1 MLVLFSRLLG
11 TATVPLKDLVKDS
24 SHTMQADVNLL
35 DANNRMTEVSE
46 SVDMSTDISVE
57 HWSMCRLTGD
67 QSVGRDVDRHIGR
80 GVCKLHMIRDGCP
93 CREGH
98 SNIQEGKASQTIP
111 QV

>member
-46 SVDMSTDISVE
+46 SVDMSTDSQPMSTDISVE
-57 HWSMCRLTGD
+57 RFKNYT
-67 QSVGRDVDRHIGR
+67 
-80 GVCKLHMIRDGCP
+80 
-93 CREGH
+93 
-98 SNIQEGKASQTIP
+98 
-111 QV
+111 